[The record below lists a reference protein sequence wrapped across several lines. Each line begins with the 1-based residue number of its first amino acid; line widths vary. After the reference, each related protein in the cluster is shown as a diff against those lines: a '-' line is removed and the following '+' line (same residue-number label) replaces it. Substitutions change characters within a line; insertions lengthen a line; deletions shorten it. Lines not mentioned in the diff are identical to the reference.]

1 MEAILENKF
10 VQFSISSR
18 AKQVKVTNWLTGES
32 QYVEVYSD
40 TSFNEFVNATV
51 DKLLLNVVVVYSLPP
66 PHLWKERVRVSEG
79 NFHEVVSSVISGSL
93 VDRPLL
99 YAHPHVD
106 SPECSPSH
114 LKKAADDVS
123 SLGSV
128 ATDRSG
134 QDDFKRR
141 TRFRDNSVC
150 VFCGF
155 DGQPLYAAHILEY
168 ALFKDN
174 QNKFKEYDMT
184 GINDTCNGI
193 TLCWNCHQAFDNH
206 LVCVDP
212 TSNVLIVAEALQH
225 CEPAKWQK
233 LHCAK
238 VVGGGSSSIHW
249 PNNKLFSY
257 RLGVMNK
264 KAEERQDERD
274 EYPYRCEHCHAGCKT
289 LKGLMNRHAGSQKC
303 VNNAGKRSSYTT
315 SRKTVIVDEEECIYE
330 FE

>member
-1 MEAILENKF
+1 
-10 VQFSISSR
+10 
-18 AKQVKVTNWLTGES
+18 
-32 QYVEVYSD
+32 
-40 TSFNEFVNATV
+40 
-51 DKLLLNVVVVYSLPP
+51 
-66 PHLWKERVRVSEG
+66 
-79 NFHEVVSSVISGSL
+79 
-93 VDRPLL
+93 
-99 YAHPHVD
+99 
-106 SPECSPSH
+106 

-123 SLGSV
+123 SLGSE

-212 TSNVLIVAEALQH
+212 TSNALIVAEALQH

-238 VVGGGSSSIHW
+238 VVGGGSSSMYW
-249 PNNKLFSY
+249 PNNELFSY
-257 RLGVMNK
+257 RQGVMNK
-264 KAEERQDERD
+264 KAEERQDDRD

-303 VNNAGKRSSYTT
+303 VNNTGKMSSYTT
-315 SRKTVIVDEEECIYE
+315 PRKTVIDEEECIYE